1 MGSLLFT
8 APPSSRSLC
17 SAIKNVLVLR
27 GGALGDFI
35 LTLPII
41 RSLRREFSSV
51 NVVANRKFA
60 ELGADSAFALDD
72 LDLAPFFAANSV
84 LPERWRKYLRK
95 HHIVLSYLHDPAG
108 IFEHNVRACG
118 VGKFIAG
125 PYRFEE
131 GAHMTEQLARS
142 LAPLG
147 IAVTDFA
154 SRIELSAMERKE
166 VSARYGQPLV
176 ALHPGSGS
184 AHKNWPIEN
193 WIALIDELIA
203 AATVVVIGGEADERE
218 VARIR
223 ERFDDRVRY
232 AINWPLRM
240 LAALLSVAKFVGHDS
255 GISHLAAAAGARCTI
270 LYGPTDPEIWAPRN
284 QNVQVLIAPGKDL
297 RRLGVAPVRAA
308 ILPASP

>member
-1 MGSLLFT
+1 M
-8 APPSSRSLC
+8 
-17 SAIKNVLVLR
+17 
-27 GGALGDFI
+27 
-35 LTLPII
+35 
-41 RSLRREFSSV
+41 
-51 NVVANRKFA
+51 
-60 ELGADSAFALDD
+60 GADSAFALDD

-118 VGKFIAG
+118 VGRFIAG
-125 PYRFEE
+125 PYRFEA
-131 GAHMTEQLARS
+131 GAHVTEQLARP

-147 IAVTDFA
+147 IDVTDFA
-154 SRIELSAMERKE
+154 SRIELNANERKE
-166 VSARYGQPLV
+166 VLAQYGHPLV

-184 AHKNWPIEN
+184 ARKNWPIEN
-193 WIALIDELIA
+193 WIALINELLV

-218 VARIR
+218 IARIR

-240 LAALLSVAKFVGHDS
+240 LAALLSGAKFLGHDS
-255 GISHLAAAAGARCTI
+255 GISHLAAAAGAHCTI

-284 QNVQVLIAPGKDL
+284 QNVRVLIAPGKDFSRLMPARVL
-297 RRLGVAPVRAA
+297 RATGNE
-308 ILPASP
+308 